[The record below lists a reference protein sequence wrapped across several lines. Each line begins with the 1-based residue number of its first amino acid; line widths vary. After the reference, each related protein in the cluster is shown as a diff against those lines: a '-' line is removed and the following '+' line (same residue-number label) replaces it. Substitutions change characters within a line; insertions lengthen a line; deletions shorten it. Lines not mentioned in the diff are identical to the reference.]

1 MNSLS
6 LKFKIM
12 GMIALPVILLCP
24 VFFYIYTDGTNAL
37 KDDRNAT
44 MHIGDTIAL
53 NGAISSQQPI
63 LEKAVTNVLNTDE
76 TVTFLTAPQNAEAR
90 MVLDGLFLSLQ
101 EENITRFLLYDA
113 NFKILMQQAD
123 DLSPY
128 STTLPEN
135 LLPLFKKAADDFEFH
150 YFFRGPKE
158 ASESFAASY
167 NVVTVITDDDDNII
181 GYVELALD
189 STLWVNQIAELT
201 TNAVMLYDTS
211 QSVVSLSTNE
221 ELSGKLLPALPQD
234 LQNHSFIQTTSHSTD
249 FLADIIPLPGY
260 DGETAALLL
269 VISDVSQQMKD
280 ELYRW
285 LYGMTL
291 TILIVILSQGIA
303 YIAINR
309 GIIIN
314 IRRVMDFATTLAS
327 GDSSSTLQIDASKE
341 LNEMAAALNTMVG
354 HIEERARQAQAISEG
369 NLAVE
374 INVYSDNDILGK
386 SLTAITG
393 NIGAII
399 REIQDNAESLLHTS
413 QQISGLSE
421 DLDISSNII
430 ETRAQEME
438 SAFESVTGNLQLVAG
453 ATEEM
458 SASIKEISENTHTS
472 GQITEEAQQ
481 LSGESSTVIQ
491 QLSTV
496 VAAIGKAN
504 QSITEF
510 ADQTNLLALN
520 ATIEAARAGEAGKGF
535 AVVASEVKDL
545 ASQSMQTAKDIGAN
559 IVDIQK
565 HTSEA
570 VTAADKISE
579 VIQQVSESSLVISTA
594 VNEQASVAQDISENT
609 ASAHDTTSGFTKNIN
624 DISNSSSITNE
635 TMSSLNESAAE
646 LESVA
651 KSLRN
656 HVVSFTLK

>member
-1 MNSLS
+1 
-6 LKFKIM
+6 
-12 GMIALPVILLCP
+12 MIALPVILLCP

-37 KDDRNAT
+37 KDDRNAS

-76 TVTFLTAPQNAEAR
+76 TLTFLASPENAEAR

-101 EENITRFLLYDA
+101 EEKITRFLLYDPD
-113 NFKILMQQAD
+113 FTIVMQQAD
-123 DLSPY
+123 NLPPY
-128 STTLPEN
+128 PTTLPAN
-135 LLPLFKKAADDFEFH
+135 LLPLFKKAAEDFEFH
-150 YFFRGPKE
+150 NFFRGPGE
-158 ASESFAASY
+158 NSESFSASY
-167 NVVTVITDDDDNII
+167 NVITVITDDDDNII

-201 TNAVMLYDTS
+201 TNAVMLYDIS
-211 QSVVSLSTNE
+211 QSVITLSTNE
-221 ELSGKLLPALPQD
+221 ALSQKLLPALPKDMQ
-234 LQNHSFIQTTSHSTD
+234 QQSFIQTTSQSTD
-249 FLADIIPLPGY
+249 FLADIIPLNGY
-260 DGETAALLL
+260 DGEAAALLL
-269 VISDVSQQMKD
+269 VISDVSEDMKD
-280 ELYRW
+280 ELNRW
-285 LYGMTL
+285 IFGMGL
-291 TILIVILSQGIA
+291 TILIVLLSQGIA
-303 YIAINR
+303 YIAINK
-309 GIIIN
+309 GIILN
-314 IRRVMDFATTLAS
+314 IRRVINFASTLAS
-327 GDSSSTLQIDASKE
+327 GDSSSTLKINASKE
-341 LNEMAAALNTMVG
+341 LNEMAEALNTMVS

-374 INVYSDNDILGK
+374 INVYSDKDILGK
-386 SLTAITG
+386 SLTAITR
-393 NIGAII
+393 NIGSII
-399 REIQDNAESLLHTS
+399 REIRDNAENLLQTS
-413 QQISGLSE
+413 RQISDLSE

-430 ETRAQEME
+430 ETRAQEMG

-458 SASIKEISENTHTS
+458 STSIKEISENTHSS
-472 GQITEEAQQ
+472 GQIAEEAQQ
-481 LSGESSTVIQ
+481 ISTESSTIIQ

-496 VAAIGKAN
+496 VTAIGKAN
-504 QSITEF
+504 QAITEF

-520 ATIEAARAGEAGKGF
+520 ATIEAARAGDAGKGF

-545 ASQSMQTAKDIGAN
+545 ASQSMQTAKNIGAN

-579 VIQQVSESSLVISTA
+579 VIQLVSESSLVIATS

-609 ASAHDTTSGFTKNIN
+609 ASAHETTSGFSKNID
-624 DISNSSSITNE
+624 DITNSASITNE
-635 TMSSLNESAAE
+635 TMGTLNESAAE

-656 HVVSFTLK
+656 HVVSFTLN